1 MPPIALTPAPRLN
14 SAQPV
19 RPTTVRPVVAP
30 RQTQVLKSSREP
42 AQLSLFPPRPI
53 GAR

>member
-1 MPPIALTPAPRLN
+1 MLPITPPTPTPRLAA
-14 SAQPV
+14 AQPV
-19 RPTTVRPVVAP
+19 RPTAVRPVLAS

-42 AQLSLFPPRPI
+42 AQLSLFPRPS

>member
-1 MPPIALTPAPRLN
+1 MPPIALTPAPRLAA
-14 SAQPV
+14 AQPV

-30 RQTQVLKSSREP
+30 RQTQVLKSAREP
-42 AQLSLFPPRPI
+42 AQLTLFPRPS